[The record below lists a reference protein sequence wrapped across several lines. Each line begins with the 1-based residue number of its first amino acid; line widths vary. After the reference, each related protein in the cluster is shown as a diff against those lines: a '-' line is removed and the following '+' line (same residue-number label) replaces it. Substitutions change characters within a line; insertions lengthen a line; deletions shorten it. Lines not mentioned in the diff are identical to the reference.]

1 MIATTFAATATTSF
15 TVAALAGTP
24 CDGSIPVSWNDMIGH
39 RDYLV
44 RFARRKLQDPALA
57 EDAVHDVF
65 EAVISGRA
73 SFAGR
78 AALRSWLTAILKNK
92 IIDVIRQRARYDS
105 FDVDEQDDDARQ
117 IECPRAQPDELAEQ
131 RELLRQ
137 TMQRI
142 AGLPQGLRDVMQFRV
157 L

>member
-92 IIDVIRQRARYDS
+92 IIDH
-105 FDVDEQDDDARQ
+105 
-117 IECPRAQPDELAEQ
+117 
-131 RELLRQ
+131 
-137 TMQRI
+137 
-142 AGLPQGLRDVMQFRV
+142 
-157 L
+157 